1 MGDGPDHDA
10 FRARAAELGVAER
23 TFFPGEQSLED
34 VTAWYQHADVFVYTS
49 LSETYGQVVSEA
61 LYSGLP
67 CVAFADGMGVVA
79 ADRGRQERRARPA
92 CPDEAAAD
100 WRFASEVAGLLRDPQ
115 RRRALGAAA
124 RRSTQGRAD
133 VEGSIQATTPPSSAP
148 AVTFTRRAP
157 PRAVRMASLA
167 RWTAL
172 QMATAALGTIR
183 KPAIVNRNGRR
194 PPSWDLGLP

>member
-1 MGDGPDHDA
+1 
-10 FRARAAELGVAER
+10 
-23 TFFPGEQSLED
+23 
-34 VTAWYQHADVFVYTS
+34 
-49 LSETYGQVVSEA
+49 VVSEA

-67 CVAFADGMGVVA
+67 CVAFADGMGVSQQIEAGKNGVLVP
-79 ADRGRQERRARPA
+79 PA
-92 CPDEAAAD
+92 PDEAAAD

-133 VEGSIQATTPPSSAP
+133 VEGSIQSYYAAFERARRHLLAARPPAGGS
-148 AVTFTRRAP
+148 
-157 PRAVRMASLA
+157 MASLA

-194 PPSWDLGLP
+194 PPSWDLALP